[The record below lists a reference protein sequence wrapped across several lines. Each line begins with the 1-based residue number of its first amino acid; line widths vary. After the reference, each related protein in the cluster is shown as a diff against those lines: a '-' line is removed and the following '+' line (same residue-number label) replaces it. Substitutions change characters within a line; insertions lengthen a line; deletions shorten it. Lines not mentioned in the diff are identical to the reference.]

1 MLEVL
6 MEKNKNMY
14 FDYFRIEPKKFF
26 MKRLFVASLFL
37 FTFIVLLYAF
47 NETKLLV
54 AAPFSLL
61 LGYKVPYMELISK
74 KKKSDIIKQYM
85 FPTFIRYFI
94 SLIDTQGNVYQT
106 LKATIDYIDEPIKSA
121 VKKLVEKLEKNNVNN
136 REAFM
141 EFAEFIGSS
150 EAYMI
155 MNMIFEFNERG
166 INKNDLLELEN
177 TITRLQENKTNEL
190 IEYKVN
196 SINKHANPVLVYGL
210 AYIFIFTFIVYAAF
224 IRELNL

>member
-6 MEKNKNMY
+6 MEKNKKIY
-14 FDYFRIEPKKFF
+14 FDYFRIDTKKFF
-26 MKRLFVASLFL
+26 MKRLLVASLFL
-37 FTFIVLLYAF
+37 FAFVVLIYAF
-47 NETKLLV
+47 DAINLLV
-54 AAPFSLL
+54 IAPFALL

-85 FPTFIRYFI
+85 FPTFLRYFI

-106 LKATIDYIDEPIKSA
+106 LKATIDYIDEPIKTA
-121 VKKLVEKLEKNNVNN
+121 LEKLVKKLEENNVNN

-141 EFAEFIGSS
+141 EFAEYIGSS
-150 EAYMI
+150 EAHMI

-166 INKNDLLELEN
+166 INKSDLLELEN

-196 SINKHANPVLVYGL
+196 SISKHANPVLIYSL
-210 AYIFIFTFIVYAAF
+210 TYIFAFTAIVWVAYLKV
-224 IRELNL
+224 LNL